1 MIGLPRS
8 NLERRPPAHTPNHRT
23 APASLID
30 VKNARSVQNNR
41 HDGCRMS
48 ALAQKRTF
56 TALLDHLVGER
67 EQERR
72 NLKTQRFGGFDV
84 EIELELRWSHDR
96 QSGRICAIENQTCVD
111 PGLGGIRWRYSGHS
125 SSGPQLRRTR
135 ARNRWWE
142 ACSGRPN
149 ARVDH
154 VGQAE
159 MG

>member
-1 MIGLPRS
+1 MF
-8 NLERRPPAHTPNHRT
+8 
-23 APASLID
+23 
-30 VKNARSVQNNR
+30 
-41 HDGCRMS
+41 

-111 PGLGGIRWRYSGHS
+111 PGLAVSVGDIRAIS

-135 ARNRWWE
+135 ARNKPETYCADR
-142 ACSGRPN
+142 N
-149 ARVDH
+149 FLVDH
-154 VGQAE
+154 WRISQHSSE
-159 MG
+159 